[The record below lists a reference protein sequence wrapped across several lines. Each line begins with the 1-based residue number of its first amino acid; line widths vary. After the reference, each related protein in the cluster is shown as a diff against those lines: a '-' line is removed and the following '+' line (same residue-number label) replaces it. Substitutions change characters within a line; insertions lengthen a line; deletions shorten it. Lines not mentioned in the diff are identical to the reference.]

1 MLVAGAYLA
10 HHCVFCLLQLLLK
23 TQHSPVIIV
32 TIRGIHLFC
41 RYAPPVHIFSP
52 TCPYPQSPPERFLL
66 SDQLT
71 RYHRQPGKHFIPFI
85 RHRHHHDHLNKQLV
99 DDIQLFT
106 DCLDNQRIHRTCRH
120 TLHASIAT
128 GVDGEEDG
136 GGMKMVRMVRKIG
149 RGWWTKCKK
158 GPEFPPPLWSWSSP
172 WLALPAPVTTNSIQ
186 RVDVNALC
194 REARGAILQGLQGLQ
209 SSLVLFFIVIKKP
222 WLQPNIVLWSL
233 QWTSFAL
240 PARTR
245 CPSTSG
251 CPCGSHPPPGQ
262 GQDQHFCEFFP
273 E

>member
-1 MLVAGAYLA
+1 MIVENQLIPGAACPGQWLGTSPLLLRKSGIREVPEPGDHDLGEMLVAGAYLA

-32 TIRGIHLFC
+32 TIRGLHLFC

-149 RGWWTKCKK
+149 RG
-158 GPEFPPPLWSWSSP
+158 
-172 WLALPAPVTTNSIQ
+172 
-186 RVDVNALC
+186 
-194 REARGAILQGLQGLQ
+194 
-209 SSLVLFFIVIKKP
+209 
-222 WLQPNIVLWSL
+222 
-233 QWTSFAL
+233 
-240 PARTR
+240 
-245 CPSTSG
+245 
-251 CPCGSHPPPGQ
+251 
-262 GQDQHFCEFFP
+262 
-273 E
+273 